1 MTKPDSLI
9 FDMDGTLWDATETY
23 TAAWNEGFK
32 AMNINK
38 VVSRGMLDLMMG
50 WEKQKVLDHAFP
62 DYTADMQEKI
72 LESIVAAQDRL
83 IPALGGILYEGVTEG
98 ITKLSSKYK
107 IFIISN
113 CPKDTINQFIQFTD
127 FAAHITDQMAH
138 GVNNMPKHHNIK
150 LLAAK
155 HNLQNPVYVGDTN
168 SDRAQSEL
176 AGVPFVFVEYGFGQ
190 TENYALNFSS
200 FTELTNYF
208 LEL

>member
-38 VVSRGMLDLMMG
+38 VMSRGMLDHMMG
-50 WEKQKVLDHAFP
+50 WEKQKVLDHTFP
-62 DYTADMQEKI
+62 DYPADMQEKI
-72 LESIVAAQDRL
+72 FESIVAAQDRL
-83 IPALGGILYEGVTEG
+83 IPALGGILYEGVPEG
-98 ITKLSSKYK
+98 IAKLSSKYK
-107 IFIISN
+107 IFILSN
-113 CPKDTINQFIQFTD
+113 CPKDTINQFFQFTD

-155 HNLQNPVYVGDTN
+155 HNLQNPVYVGDTD